1 MSQIIKMKCKFC
13 SKEIELELTD
23 KEFEDLNVRDM
34 HVQRALPNRD
44 AFFRECFISGICYDC
59 QSETFHKPKP
69 GDDSWGAVIGECDVC
84 GASIYDVKDR
94 TKDGNHICH
103 CCKSP
108 YPFNSDE
115 EEE

>member
-13 SKEIELELTD
+13 SKAIELELTD

-34 HVQRALPNRD
+34 HVQGALPNRD

-59 QSETFHKPKP
+59 QSETFHRPKP
-69 GDDSWGAVIGECDVC
+69 GDTSWGEIIGDCDVC
-84 GASIYDVKDR
+84 GASIYDIKD
-94 TKDGNHICH
+94 KAESGGHICH

-108 YPFNSDE
+108 YPFNGDE